1 MAAAKKSICASI
13 TDHVQLSGFR
23 DVVEIHGK
31 ARGLKGLVFND
42 VDGSVKIM
50 ASGPEQAISGFIHDL
65 KISRP
70 DTIIETRDIIDNIP
84 LPEPFSRVVAGDLRE
99 ISERLDMGVN
109 ILAEHTGLFHG
120 IDNKLGDMGNKFG
133 DMSNKLG
140 DMGNKLSDMGNTLN
154 SMNEKF
160 DTLPERI
167 AEAMKK

>member
-31 ARGLKGLVFND
+31 ARGLKGLVFSD

-120 IDNKLGDMGNKFG
+120 IDNKLGDMGNK
-133 DMSNKLG
+133 LG
-140 DMGNKLSDMGNTLN
+140 DMGNKFDDMSNKLSDMGNTLN

>member
-1 MAAAKKSICASI
+1 MTKRNIIMAAAKKSICASI

-120 IDNKLGDMGNKFG
+120 IDNKLGDMGN
-133 DMSNKLG
+133 
-140 DMGNKLSDMGNTLN
+140 TLN

>member
-1 MAAAKKSICASI
+1 MTPAKKSICASI

-23 DVVEIHGK
+23 DVVEVHKK

-42 VDGSVKIM
+42 VDGSVKVM
-50 ASGPEQAISGFIHDL
+50 GSGPEQAISSFIHDL

-84 LPEPFSRVVAGDLRE
+84 LPEPFSRVVSGDLRE

-120 IDNKLGDMGNKFG
+120 IDNKLGDM
-133 DMSNKLG
+133 SNTV
-140 DMGNKLSDMGNTLN
+140 D
-154 SMNEKF
+154 SMNDKF
-160 DTLPERI
+160 DTLPEKI
-167 AEAMKK
+167 AEVMKK

>member
-31 ARGLKGLVFND
+31 ARGLKELVFND

-120 IDNKLGDMGNKFG
+120 IDNKLGDMGNKFD
-133 DMSNKLG
+133 DMS
-140 DMGNKLSDMGNTLN
+140 NKLSDMGNTLN

>member
-1 MAAAKKSICASI
+1 MIISLYLNLL
-13 TDHVQLSGFR
+13 V
-23 DVVEIHGK
+23 
-31 ARGLKGLVFND
+31 GLW
-42 VDGSVKIM
+42 
-50 ASGPEQAISGFIHDL
+50 
-65 KISRP
+65 
-70 DTIIETRDIIDNIP
+70 
-84 LPEPFSRVVAGDLRE
+84 AGDLRE